1 MAAKPTAE
9 SRPAVQAR
17 TATIDGIELRLAQAD
32 EMPVLSV
39 GADAAKNQLR
49 ACWLTPGGK
58 ASEEIPLSPRILGPP
73 GVGKTTLAYTVA
85 KEFSQDVFIFQC
97 TMDTRPE
104 DLIVTPVVGSGQ
116 QIRYHASPLATAM
129 IKGGVCILDEGNRMS
144 EKSWASLAPLLDTRR
159 YVESII
165 AGIKIKAHPD
175 FRACV
180 TMNDDSSTYE
190 IPEYI
195 LSRLQ
200 PQIKVGFPS
209 AKEEKEIF
217 RVNLPHA
224 DEELLDVVS
233 EFLGRCHKFEL
244 PVASRDGIHI
254 VRYAERL
261 IAQIR
266 VSQPEA
272 IGQATMQI
280 VGEDFARYLDPD
292 FEPPQQQ
299 RTSLA
304 DAEFLLTHFK
314 PAGRGS

>member
-1 MAAKPTAE
+1 MAAEPSPF
-9 SRPAVQAR
+9 SRSV
-17 TATIDGIELRLAQAD
+17 TLDGVELRLAQPD

-39 GADAAKNQLR
+39 GAEASKNQLR
-49 ACWLTPGGK
+49 ACWLVPGGS
-58 ASEEIPLSPRILGPP
+58 ATEEIPLSPRILGPP

-85 KEFSQDVFIFQC
+85 KEFSPDVFIFQC

-116 QIRYHASPLATAM
+116 QIRYHASSLTTAM
-129 IKGGVCILDEGNRMS
+129 IRGGVCILDEGNRMS
-144 EKSWASLAPLLDTRR
+144 EKSWASLAPLLDNRR

-175 FRACV
+175 FRVAV

-209 AKEEKEIF
+209 AEEEKEIF

-233 EFLGRCHKFEL
+233 EYLGRCHKYEL

-254 VRYAERL
+254 IRYAERL
-261 IAQIR
+261 IGQLDL
-266 VSQPEA
+266 SLPEA
-272 IGQATMQI
+272 VGQAALQI
-280 VGEDFARYLDPD
+280 VGEDHARYLDPQ
-292 FEPPQQQ
+292 FEPPQPQ
-299 RTSLA
+299 RISLA

>member
-1 MAAKPTAE
+1 MAASSEPQRRSVIIE
-9 SRPAVQAR
+9 
-17 TATIDGIELRLAQAD
+17 GIELRLAQPD

-39 GADAAKNQLR
+39 GAESAKNQLR
-49 ACWLTPGGK
+49 ACWLVPSK
-58 ASEEIPLSPRILGPP
+58 SAPQEIPLSPRILGQP

-85 KEFSQDVFIFQC
+85 KEFSDEVYIFQC

-104 DLIVTPVVGSGQ
+104 DLLVTPVIGSGQ
-116 QIRYHASPLATAM
+116 VIRYHASPLTTAM
-129 IKGGVCILDEGNRMS
+129 LRGGVCILDEGNRMS

-165 AGIKIKAHPD
+165 AGIKIKAHPN
-175 FRACV
+175 FRAAV

-209 AKEEKEIF
+209 AEEEKEIF
-217 RVNLPHA
+217 RVNLPHS
-224 DEELLDVVS
+224 DEELLNVVS
-233 EFLGRCHKFEL
+233 DYLGRCHSFEL

-254 VRYAERL
+254 IRYAERL
-261 IAQIR
+261 MEKLAISA
-266 VSQPEA
+266 PEA
-272 IGQATMQI
+272 IGQATTQI
-280 VGEDFARYLDPD
+280 VGEEFALYLDPE

-299 RTSLA
+299 RISLA
-304 DAEFLLTHFK
+304 DAEYLLTRFN
-314 PAGRGS
+314 PSGRSN